1 MDRDLPGGAKLYVPD
16 GLRGEA
22 PLCVHLHGGVK
33 DAFIASQL
41 PGAVVSLSL
50 NGLSGVYTAYFQ
62 KTPAQTFQKL
72 LDDATKAAGV
82 TSWSRVWLSSF
93 SAGFGGV
100 REILRAPESFH
111 RVDALILAD
120 TLYAGFARAQNSPED
135 RPAPDPA
142 NLKDFARFAR
152 EAAAGRKAML
162 VTCCDLIPPTYSATR
177 ETAYALCDSVS
188 ATRRAIREE
197 WPDGMTRT
205 AEARVGRFAFHGFDG
220 DDGKAHMRHLHGLRY
235 FWRMVPRA

>member
-1 MDRDLPGGAKLYVPD
+1 MDRDLPGGARLYAPD
-16 GLRGEA
+16 NLRGEA

-41 PGAVVSLSL
+41 PGVLVSLSL
-50 NGLSGVYTAYFQ
+50 NGLSAVYTAYFQ
-62 KTPAQTFQKL
+62 KAPDPTFQKL
-72 LDDATKAAGV
+72 LADAAKAAGV

-100 REILRAPESFH
+100 REILKGPESFT
-111 RVDALILAD
+111 RIDALLLAD
-120 TLYAGFARAQNSPED
+120 TLYAGFARAQGSPED
-135 RPAPDPA
+135 RPAPDPT
-142 NLKDFARFAR
+142 NLKDFVRFAK
-152 EAAAGRKAML
+152 EAAIGRKAML

-177 ETAYALCDSVS
+177 ETAYALCDAVG
-188 ATRRAIREE
+188 ATRRTTRNA